1 MDDDHH
7 RIGYITKMKTKKEK
21 NKNKNQNGQ

>member
-7 RIGYITKMKTKKEK
+7 RIGYITKIKNKNEK
-21 NKNKNQNGQ
+21 NKNKNQNQQ